1 LNETLV
7 SNSTRGD
14 KLALLE
20 LQLKF
25 FDNKKKTANS
35 FDSIKQLA
43 QLTMRTEEEIAEIN
57 SSIEEANKKVILL

>member
-1 LNETLV
+1 M
-7 SNSTRGD
+7 
-14 KLALLE
+14 ALLE